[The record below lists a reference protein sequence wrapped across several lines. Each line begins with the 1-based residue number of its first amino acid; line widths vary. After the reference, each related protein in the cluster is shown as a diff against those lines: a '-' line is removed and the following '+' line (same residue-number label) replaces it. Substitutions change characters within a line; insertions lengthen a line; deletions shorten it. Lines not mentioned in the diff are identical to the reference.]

1 SKLMIRAAPMR
12 WAASECRPDPHPMS
26 RNVRVSSVLTRRNR
40 ARCARDSSTI
50 ASLKFFAMNSAQ
62 FLPKRYRT
70 SLLNSVVMADTCTP
84 TVSASIDGKN
94 RGVTVVHTRPRD
106 WKSFSIAHRA
116 SRKMVGQKLKVP
128 PQDGRV
134 TRKKFVRLVGREKL
148 VRIVRFESST
158 RSTSNGVTNYLR

>member
-1 SKLMIRAAPMR
+1 DSHRM
-12 WAASECRPDPHPMS
+12 
-26 RNVRVSSVLTRRNR
+26 VRHVRRSTVLTLRNR
-40 ARCARDSSTI
+40 AICARDSSTI

-62 FLPKRYRT
+62 FLPKPYRT

-116 SRKMVGQKLKVP
+116 CSKNGGP
-128 PQDGRV
+128 ETEGSAAGRPD
-134 TRKKFVRLVGREKL
+134 RAKAARPLGRPGEA
-148 VRIVRFESST
+148 RADCP
-158 RSTSNGVTNYLR
+158 LRE

>member
-1 SKLMIRAAPMR
+1 MIRRAPMR
-12 WAASECRPDPHPMS
+12 CAASECRPDPHPMS

-62 FLPKRYRT
+62 FLPKPYRT
-70 SLLNSVVMADTCTP
+70 LLLNSVVMADTCTP

-106 WKSFSIAHRA
+106 WKSFSLHIVHA
-116 SRKMVGQKLKVP
+116 RKMVGQKLQIS
-128 PQDGRV
+128 PQDGRNA
-134 TRKKFVRLVGREKL
+134 RKQLVRLV
-148 VRIVRFESST
+148 
-158 RSTSNGVTNYLR
+158 